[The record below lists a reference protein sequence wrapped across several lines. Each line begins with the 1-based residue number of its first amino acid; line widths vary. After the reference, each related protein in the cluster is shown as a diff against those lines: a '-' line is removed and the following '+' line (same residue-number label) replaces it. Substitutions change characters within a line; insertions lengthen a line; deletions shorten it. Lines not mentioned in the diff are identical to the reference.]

1 MGFNSYVKLYKNIPM
16 GGYADTFEV
25 IITKDGIKP
34 YNALSYQM
42 KFEIIKY
49 WGDFKE
55 HLINRIEREFV
66 NYNKQKQAEVDRMMK
81 EQEIIKNF

>member
-1 MGFNSYVKLYKNIPM
+1 MLSCIKSIPM

-42 KFEIIKY
+42 KLEIIKY
-49 WGDFKE
+49 WGRFKE
-55 HLINRIEREFV
+55 LLLDKIESEFV

-81 EQEIIKNF
+81 EQEIIKNFKL